1 MPPFL
6 YPEGLEM
13 ARKTKTIMNLSDL
26 EDLATKTRNE
36 IYKALKP
43 TIDAANKRLHRQ
55 GIDLKLSTKGKS
67 GLELIETAKQAVNV
81 QPKRQPKQ
89 PVQASKQ
96 RQTTPKQPRQTRVR
110 KQLPDN
116 FASMKRKDLID
127 EMKPTI
133 DAANKR
139 LKRLQAMETLSPAL
153 NSVMQSGGKFSVK
166 GKTRNEILKETSR
179 ALSFI
184 NMKTST
190 VMGAKQF
197 EKNFAAKLSNK
208 SKNIT
213 NDQRKTL
220 FDSFR
225 KLQQI
230 SPVGLNIYGSER
242 LVRMLAD
249 EVVDENYSFETTMN
263 KALKE
268 LEREYEQFMQEQ
280 DDLDPFNL

>member
-1 MPPFL
+1 
-6 YPEGLEM
+6 M
-13 ARKTKTIMNLSDL
+13 ARKTKTILDLSELENL
-26 EDLATKTRNE
+26 APKTRDE

-43 TIDAANKRLHRQ
+43 TIDAANKRLKRQ
-55 GIDLKLSTKGKS
+55 GVDLKLSTKGKT
-67 GLELIETAKQAVNV
+67 GLELIETAKQAVSV
-81 QPKRQPKQ
+81 QPKRQP
-89 PVQASKQ
+89 SKQ
-96 RQTTPKQPRQTRVR
+96 RQMTPKQQRQSRVR

-116 FASMKRKDLID
+116 FTSMKRGDLIAQ
-127 EMKPTI
+127 MQPTI

-139 LKRLQAMETLSPAL
+139 LKRLQGLETLSPAL
-153 NSVMQSGGKFSVK
+153 NSVMQSGGKFSIK
-166 GKTRNEILKETSR
+166 GKTRNEVLKEASR

-190 VMGAKQF
+190 VSGAKQF

-249 EVVDENYSFETTMN
+249 EVVDENYSFEATMD

>member
-6 YPEGLEM
+6 YPGGVEM
-13 ARKTKTIMNLSDL
+13 ARKSKTITDLYDL
-26 EDLATKTRNE
+26 EKLATKTRDE

-43 TIDAANKRLHRQ
+43 TIDAANKRLKRQ
-55 GIDLKLSTKGKS
+55 GIDLKLTTKGKT

-89 PVQASKQ
+89 TTKQ
-96 RQTTPKQPRQTRVR
+96 RQTTPKQPRQSRVR

-116 FASMKRKDLID
+116 FSSMKRKDLI
-127 EMKPTI
+127 EQMQPTI

-139 LKRLQAMETLSPAL
+139 LKRLQGMENLSPAL
-153 NSVMQSGGKFSVK
+153 NIVMQSGGKFSIK
-166 GKTRNEILKETSR
+166 GKNRNEILKEASR

-190 VMGAKQF
+190 VSGAKQF
-197 EKNFAAKLSNK
+197 ERNFAAKLSNK
-208 SKNIT
+208 AKNIT

-249 EVVDENYSFETTMN
+249 EVVDENYSFEDTMN

-268 LEREYEQFMQEQ
+268 LEREYEQFMNEQ

>member
-1 MPPFL
+1 
-6 YPEGLEM
+6 M
-13 ARKTKTIMNLSDL
+13 ARKSKTITNISDL
-26 EDLATKTRNE
+26 DALATKTRDE
-36 IYKALKP
+36 IYKTLKP
-43 TIDAANKRLHRQ
+43 TIDAANKRLKRQ

-67 GLELIETAKQAVNV
+67 GLELIETAKQAVNI
-81 QPKRQPKQ
+81 QPKRRPKQ
-89 PVQASKQ
+89 AIQVIG
-96 RQTTPKQPRQTRVR
+96 RIKQPRQTRVR

-116 FASMKRKDLID
+116 FSTMSRKDLVA
-127 EMKPTI
+127 EMQPTI

-139 LKRLQAMETLSPAL
+139 LKRLQGMETLSPAL
-153 NSVMQSGGKFSVK
+153 NSVMQSGGKFSIK

-242 LVRMLAD
+242 LIRMLAD
-249 EVVDENYSFETTMN
+249 EVVDENYSFEETMD

-268 LEREYEQFMQEQ
+268 LEREYEQFMEEQ

>member
-1 MPPFL
+1 M
-6 YPEGLEM
+6 
-13 ARKTKTIMNLSDL
+13 DL
-26 EDLATKTRNE
+26 TEIDNLATKTRSE
-36 IYKALKP
+36 IYKTLKP
-43 TIDAANKRLHRQ
+43 TIDAANKRLKRQ
-55 GIDLKLSTKGKS
+55 GVDLKLSTKGKT
-67 GLELIETAKQAVNV
+67 GLEIIETAKQAVDV
-81 QPKRQPKQ
+81 KPKRQPKQ
-89 PVQASKQ
+89 PAQ
-96 RQTTPKQPRQTRVR
+96 TPKQPRQSRVR

-116 FASMKRKDLID
+116 FSTMKRKDLIS
-127 EMKPTI
+127 EMQPTI

-139 LKRLQAMETLSPAL
+139 LKRLQGMQTLSPAL
-153 NSVMQSGGKFSVK
+153 NSVMQSGGKFSIK
-166 GKTRNEILKETSR
+166 GKSRNEILKEASR

-190 VMGAKQF
+190 VSGAKQF

-249 EVVDENYSFETTMN
+249 EVVDENYSFEGTMN

-268 LEREYEQFMQEQ
+268 LEREYEQFMEEQ

>member
-1 MPPFL
+1 
-6 YPEGLEM
+6 M
-13 ARKTKTIMNLSDL
+13 ARKTITDLVDL
-26 EDLATKTRNE
+26 ENLATKTRNE

-43 TIDAANKRLHRQ
+43 TIDAANKRLKRQ
-55 GIDLKLSTKGKS
+55 GIDLKLSTKGKT
-67 GLELIETAKQAVNV
+67 GLELIETAKQAIGVK
-81 QPKRQPKQ
+81 PKRQPKQ
-89 PVQASKQ
+89 
-96 RQTTPKQPRQTRVR
+96 RQTMPKQPRQTRVR

-116 FASMKRKDLID
+116 FATMKRKDLIS
-127 EMKPTI
+127 EMQSTI

-139 LKRLQAMETLSPAL
+139 LKRLQGMETLSPAL
-153 NSVMQSGGKFSVK
+153 NSVMQSGGKFSIK
-166 GKTRNEILKETSR
+166 GKTRNEILKEASR

-190 VMGAKQF
+190 VSGAKQF

-249 EVVDENYSFETTMN
+249 EVVDENYSFEDTMN

-280 DDLDPFNL
+280 EDLDPFNL

>member
-1 MPPFL
+1 
-6 YPEGLEM
+6 M
-13 ARKTKTIMNLSDL
+13 ARKSKTLMDL
-26 EDLATKTRNE
+26 TEIDNLATKTRNE
-36 IYKALKP
+36 VYKALKP
-43 TIDAANKRLHRQ
+43 TIDAANKRLKRQ
-55 GIDLKLSTKGKS
+55 GIDLKLSTKGKT
-67 GLELIETAKQAVNV
+67 GLEIIETAKQAVSV
-81 QPKRQPKQ
+81 QPKRQPRQ
-89 PVQASKQ
+89 PKQ

-116 FASMKRKDLID
+116 FSTMTRKDLID
-127 EMKPTI
+127 EMQPTI

-153 NSVMQSGGKFSVK
+153 NSVMQSGGKFSIK
-166 GKTRNEILKETSR
+166 GKTRNEIIKETSR

-190 VMGAKQF
+190 VSGAKQF

-249 EVVDENYSFETTMN
+249 EVVDENYSFEETMN

-268 LEREYEQFMQEQ
+268 LDQEYEQFMNEQ

>member
-1 MPPFL
+1 
-6 YPEGLEM
+6 M
-13 ARKTKTIMNLSDL
+13 ARKSKTITNISDL
-26 EDLATKTRNE
+26 DALATKTRGE
-36 IYKALKP
+36 IYKAIKP
-43 TIDAANKRLHRQ
+43 TIDAANKRLVRN
-55 GIDLKLSTKGKS
+55 GIELKLSTKGKS
-67 GLELIETAKQAVNV
+67 GLELIETAKQALNV
-81 QPKRQPKQ
+81 QPKRQ
-89 PVQASKQ
+89 SKQ
-96 RQTTPKQPRQTRVR
+96 AIQVVIRIKQQRQTRVR
-110 KQLPDN
+110 KQLPEN
-116 FASMKRKDLID
+116 FATMKRKDLIA
-127 EMKPTI
+127 EIQPTI

-139 LKRLQAMETLSPAL
+139 LKRLQGMETLSPAL
-153 NSVMQSGGKFSVK
+153 NSVMQSGGKFTIK
-166 GKTRNEILKETSR
+166 GKTRNEVLKEASR

-190 VMGAKQF
+190 VSGAKQF

-249 EVVDENYSFETTMN
+249 EVVDENYSFEDTMN

-268 LEREYEQFMQEQ
+268 LEREYEQFMLEQ

>member
-1 MPPFL
+1 MV
-6 YPEGLEM
+6 
-13 ARKTKTIMNLSDL
+13 RKSKTLVDL
-26 EDLATKTRNE
+26 TEIDNLATKTRSE
-36 IYKALKP
+36 IYKTLKP
-43 TIDAANKRLHRQ
+43 TIDAANKRLKRQ
-55 GIDLKLSTKGKS
+55 GVDLKLSTKGKT
-67 GLELIETAKQAVNV
+67 GLEIIETAKQAVDV
-81 QPKRQPKQ
+81 KPKRQPKQ
-89 PVQASKQ
+89 PAQK
-96 RQTTPKQPRQTRVR
+96 PKQPRQNHVR

-116 FASMKRKDLID
+116 FSTMKRKDLIA
-127 EMKPTI
+127 EMQPTI

-139 LKRLQAMETLSPAL
+139 LKRLQGMETLSPAL
-153 NSVMQSGGKFSVK
+153 NSAMQSGGKFTIK
-166 GKTRNEILKETSR
+166 GKTRNEILKEASR

-190 VMGAKQF
+190 VTGAKQF

-249 EVVDENYSFETTMN
+249 EVVDENYSFEGTMN

-268 LEREYEQFMQEQ
+268 LEREYEQFVQEQ

>member
-1 MPPFL
+1 
-6 YPEGLEM
+6 M
-13 ARKTKTIMNLSDL
+13 ARKSKTITNISDL
-26 EDLATKTRNE
+26 DALATKTRGE
-36 IYKALKP
+36 IYKAIKP
-43 TIDAANKRLHRQ
+43 TIDAANKRLVRN
-55 GIDLKLSTKGKS
+55 GIELKLSTKGKS
-67 GLELIETAKQAVNV
+67 GLELIETAKQALNV
-81 QPKRQPKQ
+81 QPKRHPKQ
-89 PVQASKQ
+89 AIQVVGRIKQ
-96 RQTTPKQPRQTRVR
+96 TRQTRVR

-116 FASMKRKDLID
+116 FATMKRKDLIAQ
-127 EMKPTI
+127 MQPTI

-139 LKRLQAMETLSPAL
+139 LKRLQGMETLSPAL
-153 NSVMQSGGKFSVK
+153 NSVMQSGGKFSIK
-166 GKTRNEILKETSR
+166 GKTRNEVLKEASR

-190 VMGAKQF
+190 VSGAKQF

-249 EVVDENYSFETTMN
+249 EVVDENYSFEATMD

>member
-1 MPPFL
+1 
-6 YPEGLEM
+6 M
-13 ARKTKTIMNLSDL
+13 ARKSKTLMDL
-26 EDLATKTRNE
+26 TEIDKLATKTRDE

-43 TIDAANKRLHRQ
+43 TIDAANKRLKRQ
-55 GIDLKLSTKGKS
+55 GATIKLSTKGKS
-67 GLELIETAKQAVNV
+67 SLELIATAKQAVSV

-89 PVQASKQ
+89 AIQVVARIKQ
-96 RQTTPKQPRQTRVR
+96 TRQTRVR

-116 FASMKRKDLID
+116 FASMTRKDLIA
-127 EMKPTI
+127 EMQPTI

-139 LKRLQAMETLSPAL
+139 LKRLQGMETLSPAL
-153 NSVMQSGGKFSVK
+153 NSVLQSGGKFSIK

-190 VMGAKQF
+190 VSGAKQF

-249 EVVDENYSFETTMN
+249 EVVDENYSFEETMD
-263 KALKE
+263 KALRE

>member
-1 MPPFL
+1 
-6 YPEGLEM
+6 M
-13 ARKTKTIMNLSDL
+13 ARKSKTITGLSDL
-26 EDLATKTRNE
+26 DALATKTRGE
-36 IYKALKP
+36 IYKAIKP
-43 TIDAANKRLHRQ
+43 TIDAANKRLVRN
-55 GIDLKLSTKGKS
+55 GIELKLSTKGKS
-67 GLELIETAKQAVNV
+67 GLELIETAKQALNV

-89 PVQASKQ
+89 AIQVVGQIKQ
-96 RQTTPKQPRQTRVR
+96 KRQTRVR

-116 FASMKRKDLID
+116 FVSMKRKDLIAQ
-127 EMKPTI
+127 MQPTI

-139 LKRLQAMETLSPAL
+139 LKRLQGMETLSPAL
-153 NSVMQSGGKFSVK
+153 NSVMQSGGKFSIK
-166 GKTRNEILKETSR
+166 GKTRNEVLKEASR

-190 VMGAKQF
+190 VSGAKQF

-249 EVVDENYSFETTMN
+249 EIVDENYSFEDTMN
-263 KALKE
+263 KALNE
-268 LEREYEQFMQEQ
+268 LEREYEQFVKEQ

>member
-1 MPPFL
+1 
-6 YPEGLEM
+6 M
-13 ARKTKTIMNLSDL
+13 ARKSKTITGLADL
-26 EDLATKTRNE
+26 EKLATKTRDE

-43 TIDAANKRLHRQ
+43 TIDAANKRLKRQ
-55 GIDLKLSTKGKS
+55 GIDMKLSTKGKT
-67 GLELIETAKQAVNV
+67 GLEIIETAKQAVNV
-81 QPKRQPKQ
+81 QPKRQPKRQ
-89 PVQASKQ
+89 PK
-96 RQTTPKQPRQTRVR
+96 QTTPKQPRQSRVR

-116 FASMKRKDLID
+116 FQSMKRKDLID
-127 EMKPTI
+127 EMQPTI

-139 LKRLQAMETLSPAL
+139 LKRLQGMETLSPAL
-153 NSVMQSGGKFSVK
+153 NSVMQSGGKFSIK
-166 GKTRNEILKETSR
+166 GKTRNEILKEASR

-190 VMGAKQF
+190 VSGAKQF

-249 EVVDENYSFETTMN
+249 EVVDENYSFETTMD

>member
-1 MPPFL
+1 
-6 YPEGLEM
+6 M
-13 ARKTKTIMNLSDL
+13 ARKSKSITDLSELDKL
-26 EDLATKTRNE
+26 STKTRDE
-36 IYKALKP
+36 VYKALKP
-43 TIDAANKRLHRQ
+43 TIDAANKRLKRQ
-55 GIDLKLSTKGKS
+55 GIDLKLSTKGKT
-67 GLELIETAKQAVNV
+67 GIELIETAKQAVNV
-81 QPKRQPKQ
+81 QPKRQPKRHPFIETQ
-89 PVQASKQ
+89 II
-96 RQTTPKQPRQTRVR
+96 PKKPRQSRVR

-116 FASMKRKDLID
+116 FASMKRKDLIK
-127 EMKPTI
+127 EMQPTI

-139 LKRLQAMETLSPAL
+139 LKRLQGMETLSPAL
-153 NSVMQSGGKFSVK
+153 NSVMQSGGKFVIK
-166 GKTRNEILKETSR
+166 GKTRNEILKEASR

-190 VMGAKQF
+190 VSGAKQF
-197 EKNFAAKLSNK
+197 ERNFAAKLSNK
-208 SKNIT
+208 SQNIT

-249 EVVDENYSFETTMN
+249 EVVDENYSFEATMN

-268 LEREYEQFMQEQ
+268 LEREYEQFMQDQ

>member
-1 MPPFL
+1 M
-6 YPEGLEM
+6 
-13 ARKTKTIMNLSDL
+13 DL
-26 EDLATKTRNE
+26 TEIDKLATKTRDE

-43 TIDAANKRLHRQ
+43 TIDAANKRLKRQ
-55 GIDLKLSTKGKS
+55 GANIKLSTKGKS
-67 GLELIETAKQAVNV
+67 SLELIATAKQAVSV

-89 PVQASKQ
+89 AIQVVARIKQ
-96 RQTTPKQPRQTRVR
+96 TRQTRVR

-116 FASMKRKDLID
+116 FATMKRKDLIAQIQ
-127 EMKPTI
+127 PTI

-139 LKRLQAMETLSPAL
+139 LKRLQGMETLSPAL
-153 NSVMQSGGKFSVK
+153 NSVMQSGGKFTIK
-166 GKTRNEILKETSR
+166 GKTRNEVLKEASR
-179 ALSFI
+179 AISFI

-190 VMGAKQF
+190 VSGAKQF

-249 EVVDENYSFETTMN
+249 EVVDENYSFEATMD

-268 LEREYEQFMQEQ
+268 LEREYEQFMYEQ

>member
-1 MPPFL
+1 
-6 YPEGLEM
+6 M
-13 ARKTKTIMNLSDL
+13 ARKTITDLVDL
-26 EDLATKTRNE
+26 ENLTSKTRDE

-43 TIDAANKRLHRQ
+43 TIDAANKRLKRQ
-55 GIDLKLSTKGKS
+55 GIDLKLSTKGKT
-67 GLELIETAKQAVNV
+67 GLELIETAKQAVSV
-81 QPKRQPKQ
+81 QPKRRP
-89 PVQASKQ
+89 KQ

-116 FASMKRKDLID
+116 FSTMKRKDLIAQIQ
-127 EMKPTI
+127 PTI

-139 LKRLQAMETLSPAL
+139 LKRLQGMETLSPAL
-153 NSVMQSGGKFSVK
+153 NSVMQSGGKFTIK
-166 GKTRNEILKETSR
+166 GKTRNGVLKEASR

-190 VMGAKQF
+190 VSGAKQF

-249 EVVDENYSFETTMN
+249 EVVDENYSFEATMD

-280 DDLDPFNL
+280 EDLDPFNL

>member
-1 MPPFL
+1 
-6 YPEGLEM
+6 M
-13 ARKTKTIMNLSDL
+13 ARKSKTITNISDL
-26 EDLATKTRNE
+26 DALATKTRGE

-43 TIDAANKRLHRQ
+43 TIDAANKRLIRN
-55 GIDLKLSTKGKS
+55 GIELKLSTKGKS
-67 GLELIETAKQAVNV
+67 GLELIETAKQALNV

-89 PVQASKQ
+89 AIQVVGRIKQ
-96 RQTTPKQPRQTRVR
+96 TRQTRVR

-116 FASMKRKDLID
+116 FATMKRKDLIAQ
-127 EMKPTI
+127 MQPTI

-139 LKRLQAMETLSPAL
+139 LKRLQGMETLSPAL
-153 NSVMQSGGKFSVK
+153 NSVMQSGGKFSIK
-166 GKTRNEILKETSR
+166 GKTRNEVLKEASR

-190 VMGAKQF
+190 VSGAKQF

-249 EVVDENYSFETTMN
+249 EVVDENYSFEATMD

-268 LEREYEQFMQEQ
+268 LEREYEQFMLEQ